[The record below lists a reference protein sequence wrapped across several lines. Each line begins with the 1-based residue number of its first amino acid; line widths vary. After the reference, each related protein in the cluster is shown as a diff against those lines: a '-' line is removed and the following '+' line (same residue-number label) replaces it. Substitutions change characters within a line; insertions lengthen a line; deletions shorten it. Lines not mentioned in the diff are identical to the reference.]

1 MSTFLLSVT
10 VALLPL
16 LVPRGPGNTA
26 PADLFA
32 AGFLV
37 LALLALIQRGRRLE
51 LPAAPALALILVG
64 SLIALARSQD
74 PKTALLT
81 LLVDVYLLL
90 LLVAIVNHLDRD
102 PGALRTV
109 LVVWTAAALV
119 WATVLI
125 GAHYHVLPRALS
137 ELLQV
142 KEGAK
147 RAAGPT
153 GNNPNLAASYLVTSF
168 FVLLASPWPR
178 RRTGRTLAAGWL
190 LLGLFATGSLGGLL
204 GLAAGGALLV
214 AGAYLRGGHTAGEV
228 RALVGAALLAG
239 ALAVTGLLLVA
250 GVPRFGLAEV
260 ATVSEQ
266 AKGGALG
273 GSVGRAD
280 KSLTGR
286 LGLWTQAVA
295 RTGPQVLTGIGPGQA
310 KTELQISNGSVNR
323 QGELA
328 IHSLH
333 NDYLAFLV
341 ERGVLG
347 LAGLLWLYA
356 ALARRAG
363 RLSLAGWR
371 WEVWLP
377 ALGAGFVATAADAF
391 FHEAF
396 HYRHVVVLFALLF
409 VAGDLVGAE
418 RRHIAEERELHAV
431 G

>member
-51 LPAAPALALILVG
+51 VPVAPALALILVG
-64 SLIALARSQD
+64 SLIALGRSQD
-74 PKTALLT
+74 PRTALLT

-102 PGALRTV
+102 PQALRTV

-178 RRTGRTLAAGWL
+178 RLPGRALAAGWL
-190 LLGLFATGSLGGLL
+190 LLGVFATGSLGGLL

-214 AGAYLRGGHTAGEV
+214 AGAYLRGGRTTGQV
-228 RALVGAALLAG
+228 RALLGAALLAG
-239 ALAVTGLLLVA
+239 SLAMTGLLLVA

-266 AKGGALG
+266 AKASALG
-273 GSVGRAD
+273 DSVGRAD
-280 KSLTGR
+280 KSLAGR
-286 LGLWTQAVA
+286 LGLWTQALA
-295 RTGPQVLTGIGPGQA
+295 RTGPQLLTGIGPGQA
-310 KTELQISNGSVNR
+310 KTQLEISNGNVNR
-323 QGELA
+323 QGILA
-328 IHSLH
+328 VHSLH

-356 ALARRAG
+356 ALTRRAG
-363 RLSLAGWR
+363 RLSLAGRSWGM
-371 WEVWLP
+371 WLP

-396 HYRHVVVLFALLF
+396 HYRHVVVLFALLV
-409 VAGDLVGAE
+409 VAADLVRDE
-418 RRHIAEERELHAV
+418 RRHPAEELELHAV

>member
-37 LALLALIQRGRRLE
+37 LALLALIQRERRLDV
-51 LPAAPALALILVG
+51 PAAPALALILAG
-64 SLIALARSQD
+64 SVIALPRSED
-74 PKTALLT
+74 PHTALLT
-81 LLVDVYLLL
+81 VLVDVYLLL

-102 PGALRTV
+102 PQALRTV

-142 KEGAK
+142 KVGAK

-178 RRTGRTLAAGWL
+178 RRPGRALAAGWL
-190 LLGLFATGSLGGLL
+190 LLGAFATGSLGGLL
-204 GLAAGGALLV
+204 GFAAGGALLV
-214 AGAYLRGGHTAGEV
+214 AGAYLRGGRTTGEV
-228 RALVGAALLAG
+228 RALLGAALLAG
-239 ALAVTGLLLVA
+239 SLALTGLLLVV
-250 GVPRFGLAEV
+250 GVPRFSVADV

-266 AKGGALG
+266 AKGGALSD
-273 GSVGRAD
+273 SVGRAD
-280 KSLTGR
+280 RSLTGR

-295 RTGPQVLTGIGPGQA
+295 RTGPQLLTGIGPGQA
-310 KTELQISNGSVNR
+310 KTQLQISNGSVNR
-323 QGELA
+323 QGILA

-363 RLSLAGWR
+363 RLSLAGSR
-371 WEVWLP
+371 WGVWLP
-377 ALGAGFVATAADAF
+377 ALGAGFVAAAADAF

-396 HYRHVVVLFALLF
+396 HYRHVVVLYALLF
-409 VAGDLVGAE
+409 VAGDLVRAE
-418 RRHIAEERELHAV
+418 RRDTAEELELHAV
-431 G
+431 R

>member
-32 AGFLV
+32 AAFLV

-51 LPAAPALALILVG
+51 VPAAPALALILVG
-64 SLIALARSQD
+64 SLIALTRSQD
-74 PKTALLT
+74 PQTALLT

-102 PGALRTV
+102 PQALRTV

-142 KEGAK
+142 KEAAK

-178 RRTGRTLAAGWL
+178 RRTGRALAAGWL
-190 LLGLFATGSLGGLL
+190 LLGVLATGSLGGLL

-214 AGAYLRGGHTAGEV
+214 AGAYLRGGHTTAQV
-228 RALVGAALLAG
+228 RALLGAALLAG
-239 ALAVTGLLLVA
+239 ALAMTGLLLVA
-250 GVPRFGLAEV
+250 GVPRFGLADV

-266 AKGGALG
+266 AKGSALG

-310 KTELQISNGSVNR
+310 KTELQIANGTVNR

-341 ERGVLG
+341 ERGILG

-377 ALGAGFVATAADAF
+377 ALGAGFMATVADAF

-409 VAGDLVGAE
+409 VAGDLVRAE
-418 RRHIAEERELHAV
+418 RRHTAEELELHAV

>member
-37 LALLALIQRGRRLE
+37 LALLALSQRGRRLE
-51 LPAAPALALILVG
+51 VPAAPALLLILVG

-74 PKTALLT
+74 PHTALLT

-90 LLVAIVNHLDRD
+90 LLLAIVNHLDRD
-102 PGALRTV
+102 PQALRTV

-153 GNNPNLAASYLVTSF
+153 GNNPNLAASYLVTSL

-178 RRTGRTLAAGWL
+178 RLPGRALAVGWL
-190 LLGLFATGSLGGLL
+190 LLGAFATGSLGGLL

-214 AGAYLRGGHTAGEV
+214 AGAYLRGGCTAAQV

-239 ALAVTGLLLVA
+239 SLAVTGLLLVA
-250 GVPRFGLAEV
+250 GMPRFGLAEV

-266 AKGGALG
+266 AKGSALG
-273 GSVGRAD
+273 DSVGRAD

-310 KTELQISNGSVNR
+310 KTALQISNGSVNR

-328 IHSLH
+328 VHSLH

-341 ERGVLG
+341 ERGILG

-356 ALARRAG
+356 ALTRRAG
-363 RLSLAGWR
+363 RLSLTGWR
-371 WEVWLP
+371 WGVWLP

-409 VAGDLVGAE
+409 VAGDLIGAE
-418 RRHIAEERELHAV
+418 RRHTAEERELHAV